1 MKRIFILLSMAVV
14 CITAIAARYNY
25 TFKDTPVAQALA
37 ILVKDNPEAK
47 ITFIYN
53 EMDDYKT
60 SATISTD
67 NLKDAVKAIVAR
79 NPISISEKKG
89 KILVEAMQKGK
100 FRYAGTLVNEYQEP
114 VAHAT
119 VMLLNQK
126 DTLVMTYGFTSK
138 DGNFIIP

>member
-53 EMDDYKT
+53 EMDDYIFSLIFCRPIRT
-60 SATISTD
+60 SS
-67 NLKDAVKAIVAR
+67 
-79 NPISISEKKG
+79 PE
-89 KILVEAMQKGK
+89 
-100 FRYAGTLVNEYQEP
+100 
-114 VAHAT
+114 
-119 VMLLNQK
+119 
-126 DTLVMTYGFTSK
+126 
-138 DGNFIIP
+138 